1 MKKKRNSVNRMFT
14 AIRKAHIGLYRRW
27 YAMHQR
33 CYRRKLKAYKDVQV
47 HQEFHGHQG
56 FVNFYDHMG
65 EPPTPLHQMDR
76 INPFGHYEPGN
87 LRWVT
92 SKQNCNNMRVHH
104 KGNGRLKQLAIRN
117 GISTRTYYK
126 RVREGWDML
135 HAATWPPGRGFYRDR
150 VKRI

>member
-1 MKKKRNSVNRMFT
+1 MKKKKNSVNPMFT

-33 CYRRKLKAYKDVQV
+33 CYNRQLKAYKDVNV
-47 HQEFHGHQG
+47 HKEFHGHQG

-65 EPPTPLHQMDR
+65 APPTPLHEMDR

-92 SKQNCNNMRVHH
+92 RTVNLNNMRVHH
-104 KGNGRLKQLAIRN
+104 KGNGRLKQLAIEN
-117 GISTRTYYK
+117 GINTRTYYK
-126 RVREGWDML
+126 RVREGWKIED
-135 HAATWPPGRGFYRDR
+135 AATLPVTAGWYKHRK
-150 VKRI
+150 VK

>member
-1 MKKKRNSVNRMFT
+1 MKNKKKYSSVPMFT
-14 AIRKAHIGLYRRW
+14 HLRRKHKSLYNRW
-27 YAMHQR
+27 YQMQKRAGT
-33 CYRRKLKAYKDVQV
+33 LKAYRHVRV
-47 HQEFHGHQG
+47 SPEFKGHQG

-65 EPPTPLHQMDR
+65 LPPTPQHQMDR
-76 INPFGHYEPGN
+76 INVYGHYEPGN

-92 SKQNCNNMRVHH
+92 RDENMNNLKVHAR
-104 KGNGRLKQLAIRN
+104 GNGRLKKLAIRN

-126 RVREGWDML
+126 RVWQGWDIE